1 MKKLLTLLAV
11 ACLSI
16 SIAGCGDDKK
26 KDGAKKDDPAKKENK
41 DAP

>member
-26 KDGAKKDDPAKKENK
+26 KDGAPKKDDTPKK
-41 DAP
+41 DTGAP